1 LNTIYIFTPLLSKW
15 LIILNLTG
23 IKSSLPLSNNANDR
37 KIVKEVYRKDFEL
50 VKKVLQ
56 GDQFAF
62 GVLVRQYQMQIA
74 KTVIGMLG
82 KTQEA
87 EDVGQEV
94 FIRFYRSMEQYKG
107 DSALGTYLTRIAIN
121 LSLNALKKQN
131 NKRTNDLSR
140 AEYHLSSE
148 DIAAKRDTKEVVQEA
163 LQKLDPDFRSVVVL
177 RMIEGYST
185 KETAE
190 LLKLPLGTVLSRLSR
205 AQTKLKGLLK
215 KEIIH

>member
-1 LNTIYIFTPLLSKW
+1 M
-15 LIILNLTG
+15 
-23 IKSSLPLSNNANDR
+23 SNNANDG
-37 KIVKEVYRKDFEL
+37 KIVKEAYRKDFEL

-62 GVLVRQYQMQIA
+62 GVLVRQYQSQVA

-94 FIRFYRSMEQYKG
+94 FIRFYRSMKQYNG

-121 LSLNALKKQN
+121 LSLNALKKQK
-131 NKRTNDLSR
+131 NKQAGDLTKV
-140 AEYHLSSE
+140 EYQLSSE
-148 DIAAKRDTKEVVQEA
+148 NTVAQHDTKEVVQKA
-163 LQKLDPDFRSVVVL
+163 LQQLEPEFRSVVVL

-205 AQTKLKGLLK
+205 AQIKLKKLLK
-215 KEIIH
+215 EEIIH